1 METNRN
7 LTAPEVL
14 AVAIKAEVNAENI
27 YKAMAERVRNELVKE
42 KLLNLSNEEKKHENM
57 LRSMYKQIT
66 NGQEPVLQSK
76 GISEVE
82 DFLKGN
88 YTHEAALEMAIQS
101 EEKAE
106 KFYLDAAQNSEDPN
120 GRFMFEYLAN
130 FERGHKVLLQ
140 NELDAL
146 KRNPHW
152 FDDQGLPWKG
162 DAFHVGP

>member
-1 METNRN
+1 MAINPK

-14 AVAIKAEVNAENI
+14 AIAIKAEANAADI
-27 YKAMAERVRNELVKE
+27 YKVMAERVNNELVKE
-42 KLLNLSNEEKKHENM
+42 KLLNLSGEEGKHENM

-66 NGQEPVLQSK
+66 GGQEPALQRK
-76 GISEVE
+76 GISEIE
-82 DFLKGN
+82 DFLEGN
-88 YTHEAALEMAIQS
+88 YTHEAALELAIQS

-140 NELDAL
+140 IELDAL

-152 FDDQGLPWKG
+152 FDDKGLPWEG

>member
-1 METNRN
+1 MATHPR

-14 AVAIKAEVNAENI
+14 ALAIKSEANASDI
-27 YKAMAERVRNELVKE
+27 YKVMAEKVKNELVKE
-42 KLLNLSNEEKKHENM
+42 KLLQLSAEEKKHEDI

-66 NGQEPVLQSK
+66 GGQEPILQRK
-76 GISEVE
+76 GISEVK
-82 DFLKGN
+82 DFLEGN
-88 YTHEAALEMAIQS
+88 YTHEAALELAVQS

-106 KFYLDAAQNSEDPN
+106 KFCLDAAQNSEDPN

-130 FERGHKVLLQ
+130 FERGHKILLQ

-152 FDDQGLPWKG
+152 FDDQGFPWEG